1 MQTKPTSAYVH
12 IPFCTQ
18 ICYYCDFS
26 KVFIKNQPVDDYLR
40 ALIREWELSDIKELR
55 TLYIG
60 GGTPTAISA
69 EQLDYL
75 LSHLQKNLDLS
86 KLEEFTIEANPGDLT
101 VDKIEVLKKSA
112 VNRVSLGVQ
121 TFDDKHLRQ
130 IGRSHNQAQIYESI
144 NSLKSAGFHNISI
157 DLIYAL
163 PGQTMDQVKENVRK
177 ALELDIPHLSLYSLI
192 LEHHTVFMNKMRR
205 GKLNLPTEDLEAEMF
220 DYITKSWKT
229 MVLST
234 TRFQTLPNLGWRVDI
249 ISCIG
254 IMMSIMVWVLEPLV
268 MLMVFVIAIEGLSSI
283 I

>member
-1 MQTKPTSAYVH
+1 M
-12 IPFCTQ
+12 
-18 ICYYCDFS
+18 
-26 KVFIKNQPVDDYLR
+26 
-40 ALIREWELSDIKELR
+40 
-55 TLYIG
+55 
-60 GGTPTAISA
+60 
-69 EQLDYL
+69 
-75 LSHLQKNLDLS
+75 
-86 KLEEFTIEANPGDLT
+86 
-101 VDKIEVLKKSA
+101 
-112 VNRVSLGVQ
+112 
-121 TFDDKHLRQ
+121 RQ

-220 DYITKSWKT
+220 DYIIQELEK

-234 TRFQTLPNLGWRVDI
+234 TRFLTLPNPGWRADI

-254 IMMSIMVWVLEPLV
+254 IMMNTMELVLGPLV
-268 MLMVFVIAIEGLSSI
+268 M
-283 I
+283 

>member
-1 MQTKPTSAYVH
+1 M
-12 IPFCTQ
+12 
-18 ICYYCDFS
+18 
-26 KVFIKNQPVDDYLR
+26 
-40 ALIREWELSDIKELR
+40 
-55 TLYIG
+55 
-60 GGTPTAISA
+60 
-69 EQLDYL
+69 
-75 LSHLQKNLDLS
+75 DLS

-101 VDKIEVLKKSA
+101 LDKIKVLKKSA

-144 NSLKSAGFHNISI
+144 DSLKAAGFYNISI

-163 PGQTMDQVKENVRK
+163 PSQTMDQVKENVRK
-177 ALELDIPHLSLYSLI
+177 AIELDIPHLSLYSLI

-220 DYITKSWKT
+220 DYIIQELEK

-234 TRFQTLPNLGWRVDI
+234 TRFPILPNLGWRVAT

-254 IMMSIMVWVLEPLV
+254 IMMSIMVWVLEHLV
-268 MLMVFVIAIEGLSSI
+268 MSMVFVTVIVVLSSI
-283 I
+283 T